1 MHANPSTAQPCAP
14 ITEEADSIQ
23 GRNSDSHN
31 KEQLIQKINDAPDS
45 ALPSILVGGESAG
58 VEA

>member
-1 MHANPSTAQPCAP
+1 MHANPSTAHACAP